1 MRGIKKDNRGYSLV
15 EMIIVVAIIAVV
27 GLGATWSII
36 LVFSGNAKACAN
48 AMVNSIAECKI
59 MTMSKGQGN
68 VRVIIYRGSNG
79 KIYSELQTRE
89 SDGAG
94 WVTGKDGAEKIGAN
108 RCLVGTS
115 NGGDDIPDRD
125 NAWEIYFDRS
135 SGSFLYSSDPAKP
148 NTSVT
153 EIYVMGGRKNYHIA
167 LEKLTGKTILK
178 LL

>member
-48 AMVNSIAECKI
+48 AMVNSISECKI
-59 MTMSKGQGN
+59 MTMTKGQGN

-89 SDGAG
+89 SVGAS

-108 RCLVGTS
+108 RCSVGTTD
-115 NGGDDIPDRD
+115 GGDDIPDRD

-135 SGSFLYSSDPAKP
+135 SGSFLYSADAY
-148 NTSVT
+148 TSVT
-153 EIYVMGGRKNYHIA
+153 EIYVQGGRKNYRIT
-167 LEKLTGKTILK
+167 LQKLTGKTILE

>member
-48 AMVNSIAECKI
+48 AMVNSISECKI
-59 MTMSKGQGN
+59 MTMTKGQGN

-89 SDGAG
+89 SVSSG

-108 RCLVGTS
+108 RCSVGTTD
-115 NGGDDIPDRD
+115 GGDDIPDRD

-135 SGSFLYSSDPAKP
+135 SGSFLYSADAY
-148 NTSVT
+148 TSVT
-153 EIYVMGGRKNYHIA
+153 EIYVQGGRKNYCIT
-167 LEKLTGKTILK
+167 LQKLTGKTILE

>member
-48 AMVNSIAECKI
+48 AMVNTISECKV

-79 KIYSELQTRE
+79 NIYSELQTRE
-89 SDGAG
+89 SESSG

-108 RCLVGTS
+108 RCLVGTT
-115 NGGDDIPDRD
+115 NGGDEIPDRA

-135 SGSFLYSSDPAKP
+135 SGSFLYSNDSGKP

-153 EIYVMGGRKNYHIA
+153 EIYVMGGRKNYHIT
-167 LEKLTGKTILK
+167 LQKLTGKTILE

>member
-1 MRGIKKDNRGYSLV
+1 MRGIRKDNRGYSLV

-48 AMVNSIAECKI
+48 AMVNSISECKV
-59 MTMSKGQGN
+59 MTMSQGRGN

-79 KIYSELQTRE
+79 NIYSELQTRE
-89 SDGAG
+89 SVSAG

-108 RCLVGTS
+108 RCYVGTTD
-115 NGGDDIPDRD
+115 GGNEIPDRD

-135 SGSFLYSSDPAKP
+135 SGSFLYSAEA

-153 EIYVMGGRKNYHIA
+153 EIYVMGGRKNYRIT
-167 LEKLTGKTILK
+167 LQKLTGKTILE